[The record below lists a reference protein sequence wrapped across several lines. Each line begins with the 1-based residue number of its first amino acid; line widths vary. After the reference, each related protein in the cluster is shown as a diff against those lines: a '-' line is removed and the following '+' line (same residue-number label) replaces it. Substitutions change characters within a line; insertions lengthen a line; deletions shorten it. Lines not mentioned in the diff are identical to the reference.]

1 MKDHEM
7 RKLVELS
14 TVAVVQYGVR
24 KKCDYVSLL
33 YIHVT
38 ACLHV
43 VYRVCTCM
51 YLFNDVTA
59 HVVDAGSAEPGRSDR
74 RRHHAGHGHGRP
86 ARLLLRVRRL
96 SAAGEHAAV
105 ASQLFV

>member
-1 MKDHEM
+1 MS
-7 RKLVELS
+7 S
-14 TVAVVQYGVR
+14 TEYVHACIYSMTSLRILQTLAV
-24 KKCDYVSLL
+24 LNP
-33 YIHVT
+33 VT
-38 ACLHV
+38 P
-43 VYRVCTCM
+43 T
-51 YLFNDVTA
+51 DVIIL
-59 HVVDAGSAEPGRSDR
+59 VVDAGGAESGRSDR